1 MKYLNFSKY
10 LVILLMCSCGLQN
23 MVTKFNTIDYTV
35 NPKTMEVH
43 GDAINI
49 NMVIELPAKYVDKKS
64 IMKFTPVLVK
74 DNNIKKLKTIIIQGE
89 EISQNGITI
98 GYATGGEFK
107 YQETIDYDES
117 FQNASLY
124 ATAEVTIGSN
134 TKIIDKFLI
143 TEGIITTS
151 KRIINNDQ
159 WAYSKHGYEKETILS
174 KSATVYFLVNQAN
187 IRQSEKV
194 GGNISDL
201 KSFMQKN
208 NKTHSIEIISYA
220 SPEGSID
227 FNSDISDKRKEQ
239 TFNYVKRELMKMK
252 VDGAEDD
259 AKYKLVSK
267 GEDWA
272 GFNNLVSE
280 SNMKDKQSVLN
291 IVNSIK
297 DKRKREE
304 AIRDMSVIFETIEK
318 DVLPKLR
325 KAEIKI
331 NAYQPKKT
339 DEEIKK
345 LSMEN
350 PSELTIEE
358 LLYSATLERN
368 NAMNIY
374 NFTIEHFPNDY
385 RAYNN
390 IGCLTLRSRN
400 PDRDTKQAKIWFE
413 KSLKIKKN
421 DDALMNLAILSITD
435 NDLNAYNNYFE
446 QVNNPQ
452 KYNTGMYNLRHGNYK
467 YAIDML
473 DKDTY
478 NYTLAK
484 VLSGDYNVSCNDNS
498 ERVKQQCNYLNAI
511 IGARKGEQEA
521 VLKYLDNKE
530 NKEKALQDFEFKNY
544 WDIIK

>member
-1 MKYLNFSKY
+1 
-10 LVILLMCSCGLQN
+10 
-23 MVTKFNTIDYTV
+23 
-35 NPKTMEVH
+35 
-43 GDAINI
+43 
-49 NMVIELPAKYVDKKS
+49 
-64 IMKFTPVLVK
+64 
-74 DNNIKKLKTIIIQGE
+74 
-89 EISQNGITI
+89 
-98 GYATGGEFK
+98 
-107 YQETIDYDES
+107 
-117 FQNASLY
+117 
-124 ATAEVTIGSN
+124 
-134 TKIIDKFLI
+134 
-143 TEGIITTS
+143 
-151 KRIINNDQ
+151 
-159 WAYSKHGYEKETILS
+159 
-174 KSATVYFLVNQAN
+174 
-187 IRQSEKV
+187 
-194 GGNISDL
+194 
-201 KSFMQKN
+201 
-208 NKTHSIEIISYA
+208 
-220 SPEGSID
+220 
-227 FNSDISDKRKEQ
+227 
-239 TFNYVKRELMKMK
+239 
-252 VDGAEDD
+252 
-259 AKYKLVSK
+259 
-267 GEDWA
+267 
-272 GFNNLVSE
+272 
-280 SNMKDKQSVLN
+280 
-291 IVNSIK
+291 
-297 DKRKREE
+297 
-304 AIRDMSVIFETIEK
+304 
-318 DVLPKLR
+318 
-325 KAEIKI
+325 
-331 NAYQPKKT
+331 
-339 DEEIKK
+339 
-345 LSMEN
+345 
-350 PSELTIEE
+350 LTIEE